1 MDGLWGRVGSGK
13 GPIPRPLYTANHVGM
28 SNNPP
33 DYPSPGTEQPTEPT
47 DPFATPPRPSDDPG
61 RAAEPGPPLPPP
73 PVARQLVRDPF
84 TKLGGVASGL
94 SHHYGIDVSLIRL
107 AFVFFTFVTGF
118 GIVFYA
124 LAWIIIPRAGFWP
137 PVGDRRPSKQ
147 LSTREIGIGLLLL
160 GALIALF
167 VNGGT
172 FSQVLAPLLLIGG
185 GLWLLVQTPTPVT
198 AAGPAPLES
207 PLPPVDPVRP
217 TAGATPPGSPV
228 PPRSGRRKAA
238 VLGFI
243 GLLLFLPVMI
253 IGGLVMAAIFGNF
266 EFESDPGARYVYEPA
281 TVGLLPESIER
292 DEGSILVDLT
302 QLDGATF
309 DEPAEVDVDL
319 GFGEIEVVIP
329 EGMAVEIDAGAG
341 LGSVKVFDRS
351 NDGVR
356 PSITNVAADAD
367 VILDLHV
374 DVGEVRVELADQ

>member
-1 MDGLWGRVGSGK
+1 
-13 GPIPRPLYTANHVGM
+13 M

-33 DYPSPGTEQPTEPT
+33 DYPSAGPEQPSEPT
-47 DPFATPPRPSDDPG
+47 DPFATPPPLSDDLG
-61 RAAEPGPPLPPP
+61 GAGEPGPPLPPP

-124 LAWIIIPRAGFWP
+124 LAWIIIPRARFWP

-172 FSQVLAPLLLIGG
+172 FSQILAPLLLIGG
-185 GLWLLVQTPTPVT
+185 GLWLLAQTPTPVT
-198 AAGPAPLES
+198 SDVPPPPTA
-207 PLPPVDPVRP
+207 PLPPVDPVGP
-217 TAGATPPGSPV
+217 TSGAIPTGSPV

-243 GLLLFLPVMI
+243 GLLLFFPVLV
-253 IGGLVMAAIFGNF
+253 IGALITAAVFGNLDF
-266 EFESDPGARYVYEPA
+266 EADPGASYTYEPA
-281 TVGLLPESIER
+281 TVELLPESIER
-292 DEGSILVDLT
+292 DEGKILLDLT

-309 DEPAEVDVDL
+309 DEPTEVDVNL

-329 EGMAVEIDAGAG
+329 EGMAVEVDADAG
-341 LGSVKVFDRS
+341 LGSVTVFDR
-351 NDGVR
+351 NDDGVR
-356 PSITNVAADAD
+356 PSITNVTAEAD